1 MRVFSLLLL
10 IVFPFF
16 SKAQDSIKLI
26 QSDIPTAIQLAKTE
40 HKPVLFM
47 CYASWCSHC
56 NKMKSEVFKDTSVA
70 HFFNSHFICAGMDME
85 KGDGVKWYQKLK
97 LRNYPTFLFLD
108 STGTI
113 IYRMVGEFTAPNFLN
128 EGKNALIQKNQLPF
142 IKQQFENDISNPD
155 KCLAYILALRKGD
168 VEGTEPAKKYLAT
181 QTDEQLLSAINW
193 RIIANGIND
202 INSRELKYVIA
213 HQKEFATLTSTFR
226 VERKLLY
233 CVYELLEPM
242 VKNKDTVN
250 YFQYKIL
257 ATNMHLNRVDSLVFT
272 YDLAIAEATKNWN
285 LYKSVAVE
293 NVSKYI
299 SKDYFTINKIA
310 KNFIQNVDD
319 KNALQNATEWISL
332 SLKTK
337 EEYDTYLI
345 QAKLYKKLNDK
356 KLAIA
361 AAENAKNLALKY
373 KWDDKEAQSIID
385 ELNKN

>member
-1 MRVFSLLLL
+1 M
-10 IVFPFF
+10 
-16 SKAQDSIKLI
+16 KA
-26 QSDIPTAIQLAKTE
+26 
-40 HKPVLFM
+40 
-47 CYASWCSHC
+47 
-56 NKMKSEVFKDTSVA
+56 EVFKDTTVA
-70 HFFNSHFICAGMDME
+70 HFFNSNFTCAGMDME
-85 KGDGVKWYQKLK
+85 KGEGPKWYQKLRI
-97 LRNYPTFLFLD
+97 RNYPTFLFLD
-108 STGTI
+108 TTGNI
-113 IYRMVGEFTAPNFLN
+113 IYRIGGEFTPQNFLQ
-128 EGKNALIQKNQLPF
+128 EAKNSLIQKNQLPF

-168 VEGTEPAKKYLAT
+168 VDGAEPAKKYLAT
-181 QTDEQLLSAINW
+181 QTNEQLLSAINW

-213 HQKEFATLTSTFR
+213 HQKEFAELTSTYR

-233 CVYELLEPM
+233 SVYELLEPM

-257 ATNMHLNRVDSLVFT
+257 AANMHNTRIDSLVFT
-272 YDLAIAEATKNWN
+272 YDLTITEATKNWN
-285 LYKSVAVE
+285 LYKSTAVE
-293 NVSKYI
+293 NVTKYI

-310 KNFIQNVDD
+310 KNFIQNIDD
-319 KNALQNATEWISL
+319 KNALQNANEWISL

-337 EEYDTYLI
+337 EEYDTYVI